1 MFVPNS
7 VPHESTGLRSGTG
20 HGRSHMDYG
29 AAVYGWGQGFLDQ
42 HEIIKCPGAVLS
54 PQVESF
60 FNRATEFGIF

>member
-1 MFVPNS
+1 
-7 VPHESTGLRSGTG
+7 
-20 HGRSHMDYG
+20 MDYG